1 MSNNVTAKFY
11 TRIANVMAMYKEYPD
26 HADYDR
32 VSREIVRRYP
42 FLKNPINGH
51 VSMEYILL
59 QFT

>member
-1 MSNNVTAKFY
+1 
-11 TRIANVMAMYKEYPD
+11 MAMYKEYPD